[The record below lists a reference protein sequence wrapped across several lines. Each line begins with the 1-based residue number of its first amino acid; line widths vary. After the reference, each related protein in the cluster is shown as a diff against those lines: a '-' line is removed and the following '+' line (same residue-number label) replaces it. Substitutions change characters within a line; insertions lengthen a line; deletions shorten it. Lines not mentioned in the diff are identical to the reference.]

1 MKIAQRFETDSAGSV
16 GDRGCDRRRRLNRA
30 VIDRLEVFVRRK
42 GPSAK
47 AVTFSRYNSAVESS
61 IGGPHIRTQSS
72 SN

>member
-16 GDRGCDRRRRLNRA
+16 GDRGCDRRLNRA
-30 VIDRLEVFVRRK
+30 VIDRLEVFVNGE

-47 AVTFSRYNSAVESS
+47 VVTFSRNKSAVESS
-61 IGGPHIRTQSS
+61 IGGLHIRTQSS